1 MELLLPQGKLI
12 LSRGKLPLA
21 GLVAGGRGPDPNWL
35 LAAMRDLP
43 LYGADKGVEYC
54 VRAGLYPVLAC
65 GDRDSVHAGSW
76 EKIKAHGTKVMTYL
90 VNKDATDLSLLLKE
104 MPPVGTLLASGVWGG
119 RADHLYAN
127 FLTLLQYQ
135 KRTKTPVVLLDEWE
149 MLVFLEKGD
158 RLSFEA
164 QKLPKAL
171 SLLPFSPVC
180 EVSIDGVRWPLEH
193 DVISSENPYAV
204 SNKMAGRKTQASCHA
219 GIAGFYLTYKE

>member
-65 GDRDSVHAGSW
+65 GDRDSGHAGSW

-90 VNKDATDLSLLLKE
+90 VNKDATDLSLLLKI
-104 MPPVGTLLASGVWGG
+104 G
-119 RADHLYAN
+119 RAH
-127 FLTLLQYQ
+127 
-135 KRTKTPVVLLDEWE
+135 V
-149 MLVFLEKGD
+149 
-158 RLSFEA
+158 
-164 QKLPKAL
+164 
-171 SLLPFSPVC
+171 
-180 EVSIDGVRWPLEH
+180 
-193 DVISSENPYAV
+193 
-204 SNKMAGRKTQASCHA
+204 
-219 GIAGFYLTYKE
+219 

>member
-65 GDRDSVHAGSW
+65 GDRDSGHAGSW

-193 DVISSENPYAV
+193 DV
-204 SNKMAGRKTQASCHA
+204 MAGRKTQASCHA

>member
-35 LAAMRDLP
+35 RAAMGDMP
-43 LYGADKGVEYC
+43 LYGADKGADYC

-65 GDRDSVHAGSW
+65 GDRDSGHAGSW
-76 EKIKAHGTKVMTYL
+76 EKIKAHGTKVLTYL

-104 MPPVGTLLASGVWGG
+104 MPPVGTLLASGIWGG

-127 FLTLLQYQ
+127 LLTLLQYQ

-149 MLVFLEKGD
+149 LLIFLEKGD
-158 RLSFEA
+158 CLCFEVKKA
-164 QKLPKAL
+164 PKAL
-171 SLLPFSPVC
+171 SLLPFSPDC

-193 DVISSENPYAV
+193 AVISSENPYAV
-204 SNKMAGRKTQASCHA
+204 SNKMAGSKTTASCHA

>member
-65 GDRDSVHAGSW
+65 GDRDSGHAGSW

-149 MLVFLEKGD
+149 MLVFWK
-158 RLSFEA
+158 RA
-164 QKLPKAL
+164 I
-171 SLLPFSPVC
+171 V
-180 EVSIDGVRWPLEH
+180 
-193 DVISSENPYAV
+193 
-204 SNKMAGRKTQASCHA
+204 
-219 GIAGFYLTYKE
+219 

>member
-65 GDRDSVHAGSW
+65 GDRDSGHAGSW

-104 MPPVGTLLASGVWGG
+104 MPPVGTRLGG
-119 RADHLYAN
+119 TGRSPLCEFPD
-127 FLTLLQYQ
+127 
-135 KRTKTPVVLLDEWE
+135 P
-149 MLVFLEKGD
+149 
-158 RLSFEA
+158 
-164 QKLPKAL
+164 
-171 SLLPFSPVC
+171 SPV
-180 EVSIDGVRWPLEH
+180 
-193 DVISSENPYAV
+193 SEKDKDP
-204 SNKMAGRKTQASCHA
+204 RRTP
-219 GIAGFYLTYKE
+219 

>member
-65 GDRDSVHAGSW
+65 GDRDSGHAGSW

-127 FLTLLQYQ
+127 FLTLLQY
-135 KRTKTPVVLLDEWE
+135 LDEWE